1 MTDMQIFENPE
12 FGKIRTIEADGDSWI
27 VAADVCKALG
37 VSNGRNVTARLDPDE
52 KGAYVVVTPGG
63 NQKVTCVN
71 ESGLYNMIMTMDP
84 AKSKAR
90 GASNE
95 EIARKQAQLK
105 KFKRW
110 VTHDVLPSIRKTGG
124 YIAGQEKMT
133 DAEILANAILVAQRT
148 IAARDERIA
157 ALSAENITLVAENE
171 RLTPLAE
178 FGGSIIASDTSILIG
193 MFATLLQ
200 QNGLDIGQNRLFARL
215 RKEGYLID
223 QKGDRWNLPTQRAMA
238 MGLFEVDTKLVQLP
252 GCNAGKITY
261 TTRVTPKGQKY
272 FIDKYV
278 FNREVESLDDIPELV
293 G

>member
-12 FGKIRTIEADGDSWI
+12 FGKIRTIEADGEPWI
-27 VAADVCKALG
+27 MAADVCKTFG
-37 VSNGRNVTARLDPDE
+37 VSNGRNITARLDEDE
-52 KGAYVVVTPGG
+52 KGVYSVDTLGGKQNVTF
-63 NQKVTCVN
+63 VN
-71 ESGLYNMIMTMDP
+71 ESGLYRMLLSMNP

-90 GASNE
+90 GVSDE
-95 EIARKQAQLK
+95 EIAKRQEQLK

-157 ALSAENITLVAENE
+157 ALSAENE

-193 MFATLLQ
+193 MLATLLQ

-223 QKGDRWNLPTQRAMA
+223 QKGDRWNTPTQRAMA

-278 FNREVESLDDIPELV
+278 FNREVESLDNVSELV
-293 G
+293 S